1 MTSKTVTTTST
12 SMVNNKKRSSDGLQH
27 HSYRPHVNEDVDGII
42 DVDMNGDGDMDI
54 DVESKQMF
62 ESNERRL
69 KFLEQEIVRLSKTLN
84 RPVLD
89 VEIGISSKTPNQ
101 SYDDYAVTRKQ

>member
-1 MTSKTVTTTST
+1 
-12 SMVNNKKRSSDGLQH
+12 MVNNKKRSSDGLQH
-27 HSYRPHVNEDVDGII
+27 NPYLPHVNEDVDGLI

-89 VEIGISSKTPNQ
+89 VDIGISSKTPNE
-101 SYDDYAVTRKQ
+101 SYDDYAVTRRKQ